1 MCNHPWIVSA
11 PKSPLLLAVLCT
23 GVVLWVAIVISPA
36 ISAEAENSAL
46 DGALAVLGKLEL
58 GQDLAPFRPI
68 REAVAA
74 ARNDDMVRAD
84 IESRLVAVL
93 QSDATDLAK
102 DYTCRELAV
111 VGTDA
116 SVPALSALL
125 PTSRNA
131 YMARY
136 ALEGIASPA
145 AQQSLREML
154 AKVEAPQK
162 LGIVISLGRL
172 ADTKAVSVLAP
183 LLDQEDDELRKA
195 TLVALG
201 RIGTG
206 AAADLL
212 QAFSAKAPEPLRVTL
227 IDAQLE
233 AAETLCRRG
242 EHAAAATICQ
252 SLLNADAERVRAAA
266 LRCLI
271 AARPAES
278 LDMILTALAAEESWK
293 RAVAADCVVALD
305 KPDQIQV
312 VAAAVDQLPAAGK
325 IAALHSLKDRR
336 EAAVREAALNALA
349 DPNIEVRTTALA
361 ALVASATPA
370 DVPSFASMVATAE
383 NLQLRDAAFETL
395 RLMPAAGANE
405 ALSSWM
411 IQQPELSAEV
421 VRCALARRSQA
432 FVPALLHAAGSP
444 VEATRKEA
452 FKALEIMSTAKDA
465 PALVAL
471 LSKTPPGE
479 EREAADRAVWMSCQQ
494 IADPAERSVPLLA
507 ALESAGPDAQAA
519 LLPTL
524 ARIGGEPALARVR
537 QAMKSDDHAVRDAGY
552 RSLANWP
559 DATVADELLEIAKTS
574 DVESYRIWALRAYA
588 RVVGLPS
595 DRPPQQTFEMLNGAL
610 KMATRTDDKKL
621 IISRLEAVRVPE
633 ALALLLSLAENA
645 ELADAALPAVFTLAK
660 GLSQSH
666 PDEAAAALKRIQPL
680 TKDEAT
686 LQQIP
691 KVLRD
696 IEARKQGKK

>member
-1 MCNHPWIVSA
+1 MCSHPRFVSA
-11 PKSPLLLAVLCT
+11 LKSPLLLAVICT
-23 GVVLWVAIVISPA
+23 AIAFWGAIAVSPA
-36 ISAEAENSAL
+36 LSAEAENTAL
-46 DGALAVLGKLEL
+46 DSAFEALCKLEL

-74 ARNDDMVRAD
+74 ARNDDKVRAD

-102 DYTCRELAV
+102 DYACRELAV

-116 SVPALSALL
+116 SVSALAAL
-125 PTSRNA
+125 QSMPRNA

-136 ALEGIASPA
+136 ALEGIASPRA
-145 AQQSLREML
+145 RQSLREML
-154 AKVEAPQK
+154 AKAETPQK
-162 LGIVISLGRL
+162 MGIVISLGRL
-172 ADTKAVSVLAP
+172 ADTEAVSLLAP
-183 LLDQEDDELRKA
+183 LLDQEDDGLRKA

-201 RIGTG
+201 RIGSG
-206 AAADLL
+206 AAADVL
-212 QAFSAKAPEPLRVTL
+212 QAFAAKAPEPLRLTL
-227 IDAQLE
+227 VDAQLE

-242 EHAAAATICQ
+242 EHAAAATVCQ

-266 LRCLI
+266 FRCLI
-271 AARPAES
+271 AAKPAES
-278 LDMILTALAAEESWK
+278 LDMILRALAAEESWK

-305 KPDQIQV
+305 KPDQIQAI
-312 VAAAVDQLPAAGK
+312 AAAVDRLPAAGK
-325 IAALHSLKDRR
+325 IAALHGLKDRR
-336 EAAVREAALNALA
+336 DAAVREAALHALA

-370 DVPSFASMVATAE
+370 DVPSLASMVATAE
-383 NLQLRDAAFETL
+383 DPQLRNAAFETL

-405 ALSSWM
+405 ALSAWM
-411 IQQPELSAEV
+411 IQQPELSSEV
-421 VRCALARRSQA
+421 VRCALVRRSPA
-432 FVPALLHAAGSP
+432 FVPAFLQAAESAAA
-444 VEATRKEA
+444 ATRKEA

-494 IADPAERSVPLLA
+494 IADPAERSAPLLA
-507 ALESAGPDAQAA
+507 ALENAGPDVQST

-524 ARIGGEPALARVR
+524 ARIGGVQALARVHR
-537 QAMKSDDHAVRDAGY
+537 AMKSGDPAVRDAGY
-552 RSLANWP
+552 RALANWP
-559 DATVADELLEIAKTS
+559 DASVADELLDIAKTS
-574 DVESYRIWALRAYA
+574 DVESYRTWALRAYA

-595 DRPPQQTFEMLNGAL
+595 DRPPQQTFEMLSGAL

-621 IISRLEAVRVPE
+621 IVSRLEAVRAPE
-633 ALALLLSLAENA
+633 ALALLLSLVENA
-645 ELADAALPAVFTLAK
+645 ELADAAVPAVFTLAK

-666 PDEAAAALKRIQPL
+666 PDEAAAALEKIQPL

>member
-1 MCNHPWIVSA
+1 MCNHPRFVSA
-11 PKSPLLLAVLCT
+11 PKSPLLLVVICTAVAFW
-23 GVVLWVAIVISPA
+23 GAIAVSPTL
-36 ISAEAENSAL
+36 SAEAENTALDAAFSAL
-46 DGALAVLGKLEL
+46 EKLEL
-58 GQDLAPFRPI
+58 GQDLAPFLPI
-68 REAVAA
+68 RQAVAT
-74 ARNDDMVRAD
+74 ARIDDKVRAD
-84 IESRLVAVL
+84 IELRLVAVL
-93 QSDATDLAK
+93 QSEATDLAK
-102 DYTCRELAV
+102 DYACRELAV
-111 VGTDA
+111 VGSDA
-116 SVPALSALL
+116 SVPALAALL
-125 PTSRNA
+125 PVPRNA

-145 AQQSLREML
+145 VRQSLREML
-154 AKVEAPQK
+154 VKVEVPQK

-172 ADTKAVSVLAP
+172 ADTEAVSVLAP
-183 LLDQEDDELRKA
+183 LLDQEDEGLRKA

-206 AAADLL
+206 AAADVL
-212 QAFSAKAPEPLRVTL
+212 QAFAAKAPEPLRVTL
-227 IDAQLE
+227 VDAQLG
-233 AAETLCRRG
+233 AAEALCRRG
-242 EHAAAATICQ
+242 EHAAAATVCQ

-271 AARPAES
+271 AAKPGES

-336 EAAVREAALNALA
+336 DAAVREAALHSLA

-361 ALVASATPA
+361 ALVASATAA
-370 DVPSFASMVATAE
+370 DVPSFAATVATAE
-383 NLQLRDAAFETL
+383 DPQLRDAAFETL

-405 ALSSWM
+405 ALSAWM

-421 VRCALARRSQA
+421 VRCALARRSPA

-444 VEATRKEA
+444 AESTRKEA
-452 FKALEIMSTAKDA
+452 FRALEIMSTAKDA

-494 IADPAERSVPLLA
+494 IVDPAERSAPLLA
-507 ALESAGPDAQAA
+507 ALEDAGPDVQST

-524 ARIGGEPALARVR
+524 ARIGGERALARVH
-537 QAMKSDDHAVRDAGY
+537 QAMKSDDPAVRDAGY
-552 RSLANWP
+552 RALANWP
-559 DATVADELLEIAKTS
+559 DASVADELLEIAKNS
-574 DVESYRIWALRAYA
+574 EVESYRIWALRAYA
-588 RVVGLPS
+588 RVIGLPS
-595 DRPPQQTFEMLNGAL
+595 DRPPQQTFEMLDSAL